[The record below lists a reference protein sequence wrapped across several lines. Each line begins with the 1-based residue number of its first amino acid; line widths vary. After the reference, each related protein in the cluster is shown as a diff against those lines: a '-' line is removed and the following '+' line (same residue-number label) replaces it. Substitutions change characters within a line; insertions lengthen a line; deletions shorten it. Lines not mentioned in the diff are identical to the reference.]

1 MKHKV
6 KLSVFSIVETLIVLA
21 MLAGLIWYF
30 ADKDKEGILYVL
42 SACVAAWCLLALYYA
57 PMAVSVDDS
66 NICVHRNLGV
76 KCIPLGKIE
85 SIKLCQPTMAER
97 RICGSGGFCG
107 YWGWFSERD
116 LGKYFAYYGKAS
128 DCFFVILKNGRKY
141 MLGCENPGEIVE
153 AVERRIAVG

>member
-57 PMAVSVDDS
+57 PMAVSV
-66 NICVHRNLGV
+66 NEKNLCVHRNLEV
-76 KCIPLGKIE
+76 KCIPLSEIE
-85 SIKLCQPTMAER
+85 SIKLCQSTMAER

-128 DCFFVILKNGRKY
+128 DCFFVIFKDGRKY

>member
-21 MLAGLIWYF
+21 LLAGLIWYF

-57 PMAVSVDDS
+57 PMAVSV
-66 NICVHRNLGV
+66 NEKNLCVHRNLEV
-76 KCIPLGKIE
+76 KCIPLSEIE

-128 DCFFVILKNGRKY
+128 DCFFVILKDGRKY

-153 AVERRIAVG
+153 AIEKRIAVG